1 MLPQSN
7 LHCIP
12 GREADRSMQ
21 PASEAWPSEP
31 EHDEPVGTVRQLG
44 DRGIERHEGA
54 LVTNGKCQQVRIGDL
69 PVAGQPLER
78 HFGRP
83 CQIEVVRPES
93 MSGEIGDGPQH
104 AAASPGDRASG
115 STFRF
120 EETRMNPAC
129 VTGAVAH
136 AAGARLENQP
146 TAR

>member
-1 MLPQSN
+1 MPQCYRSRTS
-7 LHCIP
+7 IAFP

-21 PASEAWPSEP
+21 PASEAWLSEP
-31 EHDEPVGTVRQLG
+31 EHDDPVGTVRQLG

-93 MSGEIGDGPQH
+93 MSGASATSTFTSSSGVTSLRWRRGP
-104 AAASPGDRASG
+104 SPG
-115 STFRF
+115 
-120 EETRMNPAC
+120 
-129 VTGAVAH
+129 
-136 AAGARLENQP
+136 
-146 TAR
+146 